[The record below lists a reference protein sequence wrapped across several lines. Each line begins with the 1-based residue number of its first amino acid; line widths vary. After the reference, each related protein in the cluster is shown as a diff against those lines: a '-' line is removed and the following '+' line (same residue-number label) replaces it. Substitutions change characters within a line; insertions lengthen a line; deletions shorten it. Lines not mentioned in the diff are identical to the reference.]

1 MLSVYVLLPSIPTVD
16 LSIVSSYSLHM
27 LHDEVRHP
35 FELELSWI
43 SEETKWQHHLVP
55 DNLRDE
61 VNEWAVQS
69 IKEDEMDDDEDED

>member
-1 MLSVYVLLPSIPTVD
+1 MLLEPAGLTASDFRCCCVD
-16 LSIVSSYSLHM
+16 GSLNT

-43 SEETKWQHHLVP
+43 CEETNWQHHLVP

-69 IKEDEMDDDEDED
+69 IKDDEMADDDDDDDE

>member
-1 MLSVYVLLPSIPTVD
+1 MVAGSQLINNVVCGYFFKLT
-16 LSIVSSYSLHM
+16 SLHT

-69 IKEDEMDDDEDED
+69 IKEDEMDDEDEDED